1 MPLPRYLLDTN
12 ILSDLIK
19 NPAGAA
25 AKKIATLANEN
36 MCCTS
41 LIVACELRYG
51 AYKKASSALNTRVE
65 QLLNSIAILPLEED
79 VISHYAKLRTELE
92 RRGESIG
99 GNDLLIAAHARAKGL
114 TIVTANTKEFTRI
127 PDFPIENWLK

>member
-1 MPLPRYLLDTN
+1 MVLLRYLLDTN

-25 AKKIATLANEN
+25 AKKIATLDSEN

-51 AYKKASSALNTRVE
+51 AHKKASAALTTRVE
-65 QLLNSIAILPLEED
+65 QLLNSIAVLPLEED
-79 VISHYAKLRTELE
+79 ITAHYAEFRTELE
-92 RRGESIG
+92 RRGQPIG

-114 TIVTANTKEFTRI
+114 IIVTANTKEFTRI
-127 PDFPIENWLK
+127 PDLPVENWLE

>member
-1 MPLPRYLLDTN
+1 MTLHRYLLDTN

-25 AKKIATLANEN
+25 AQKITTLSDEN

-51 AYKKASSALNTRVE
+51 AHKKSSPALTKRVE
-65 QLLNSIAILPLEED
+65 QLLSSIAILPLEEN
-79 VISHYAKLRTELE
+79 IASHYAELRTELE
-92 RRGESIG
+92 RRGQPIG
-99 GNDLLIAAHARAKGL
+99 GNDLLIASHACAMGL
-114 TIVTANTKEFTRI
+114 IIVTANTKEFTRI
-127 PDFPIENWLK
+127 PELAVENWLE